1 MCIGVTPIL
10 ELHLSPDL
18 PSIFEDVT
26 FRATKKTKTNKSM
39 IFFEALIFVQLFIKK
54 KLI

>member
-1 MCIGVTPIL
+1 MCIGVTTIL

-26 FRATKKTKTNKSM
+26 LRATKKLKLTNR
-39 IFFEALIFVQLFIKK
+39 
-54 KLI
+54 